1 MKLFH
6 RPAHTVSP
14 TLHRE
19 ALGRENRL
27 RFVLI
32 GALIGALA
40 TGAGTFAVERVG
52 LSCARVHQRHRLE
65 EIHRFNNERFANTH
79 TTCLGLVQDHRK
91 AFPISE
97 RYRCAHFTNML
108 PIAQRAACNIAMAS
122 ARFNAQRATCADALR
137 HDPGYV
143 RALTYRWQP

>member
-40 TGAGTFAVERVG
+40 TGAGTFA
-52 LSCARVHQRHRLE
+52 LQHIHHSIARVHARHRVEHL
-65 EIHRFNNERFANTH
+65 RRSSLERFVNAH
-79 TTCLGLVQDHRK
+79 TTCLGLIQQTAK
-91 AFPISE
+91 PFPASE
-97 RYRCAHFTNML
+97 RYRCEHFTGML
-108 PIAQRAACNIAMAS
+108 PIPQRAACNIAMAS
-122 ARFNAQRATCADALR
+122 ARFGLQRATCAASLR
-137 HDPGYV
+137 HDPSYIH
-143 RALTYRWQP
+143 ALHYQWQP